1 MKCRTC
7 GNDLQGNE
15 YNCPFCGSCVD
26 YTQAVEQA
34 KAGREEGFTFLYENT
49 YRNKLYIA
57 MKYMKNEQD
66 AMDVLQDAY
75 IKAFARLD
83 SLQDANAFPGWMS
96 TIVVNTA
103 INALQ
108 KKKAVLFSD
117 LQNENDEGDVF
128 EYTLEDENMSTQ
140 PEMACTVQETQDMV
154 RELISSLSDEQRIC
168 VLMFHLEG
176 YSIKDIATVLNC
188 SENTVK
194 SRLNY
199 GRKNIKAKAEEL
211 QKKGY
216 KLYSYTPMC
225 LLVYLL
231 MAERGNMIVTH
242 VFEQMAGLGGSV
254 AAGIIRG
261 GAMQMAGNVTG
272 GAAQAGA
279 TGQAAGGATQAGTTG
294 QAAGGTVQGGT
305 AGQVAGGATQAGTAG
320 SATGAVEGGKAI
332 AATVGKQ
339 AFIKTMTGKIVIAA
353 ASIAIVGGVAGG
365 TIAYKYSQDK
375 TKATDKKEATE
386 ATEDTS
392 DQTTTG
398 EADAS
403 TTEITT
409 EASTEITT
417 EAAIDESLYK
427 AAYKEVLESY
437 KTQIDNYFWQYEY
450 DYSTKTAKEEQT
462 PVAFAD
468 ITGDK
473 IPEMILVQSEDDRTT
488 TAHLDIY
495 SFDGTKAKQIF
506 GTDLGEYGGWD
517 VNVAAGTSYYLFTD
531 QDGTLCAYNGIGD
544 ESYTDSYM
552 TFVMDDSGM
561 LQKSPVWTRKEGPND
576 DYSATIV
583 SCAKD
588 GSEISEDE
596 YDKQIKKLQKNF
608 DTLLMYN
615 SRGKIKAKDFLG
627 TLDDTAMT
635 YDEAMEYLGKITQ
648 KDTDKADKNQ
658 RASKDGKEISA
669 GNAGEVK
676 MTLPED
682 LPESFLMS
690 SGVGAWGSSMDIKP
704 DGTFTASFHDSNY
717 SGRGVS
723 SGSGSFKNITQ
734 IDKYTY
740 TMELDTLNYDDELG
754 KETTDD
760 NGYTTTFTELYG
772 IAGGTTFTV
781 YLPGAPT
788 ADMPDGMKNW
798 LGFHYY
804 NVPIPDALDCY
815 AIYNVDKENGYFSTG
830 LQ

>member
-96 TIVVNTA
+96 TIVAHTA
-103 INALQ
+103 LNALQ
-108 KKKAVLFSD
+108 KKQAVLFSD

-128 EYTLEDENMSTQ
+128 EYNLEDENMSTQ

-154 RELISSLSDEQRIC
+154 HELIDSLSDEQRVC

-176 YSIKDIATVLNC
+176 YSIRDIATILGC

-242 VFEQMAGLGGSV
+242 VFEQMAGLGGNV
-254 AAGIIRG
+254 AAGIIHG

-272 GAAQAGA
+272 GAAQIA
-279 TGQAAGGATQAGTTG
+279 
-294 QAAGGTVQGGT
+294 GGT
-305 AGQVAGGATQAGTAG
+305 AGQMTGGASQIAGGTAQTGAAG
-320 SATGAVEGGKAI
+320 SAAGAVEGGKAV
-332 AATVGKQ
+332 AATVGKT
-339 AFIKTMTGKIVIAA
+339 AFIKTVTGKIVIAV
-353 ASIAIVGGVAGG
+353 ASVALVGGAVGAGF
-365 TIAYKYSQDK
+365 AYKHSQDK
-375 TKATDKKEATE
+375 KK
-386 ATEDTS
+386 
-392 DQTTTG
+392 DQN
-398 EADAS
+398 A
-403 TTEITT
+403 TTEVTSEASDDTVTT
-409 EASTEITT
+409 EVTTKTEVTTEVTTEEPTEVTT

-462 PVAFAD
+462 PIVFAD
-468 ITGDK
+468 VTGDGV
-473 IPEMILVQSEDDRTT
+473 PEMILVRSEQNE
-488 TAHLDIY
+488 ASIAQMDIY
-495 SFDGTKAKQIF
+495 SFDGTNAKRIF
-506 GTDLGEYGGWD
+506 GTDMEEYSGWD
-517 VNVAAGTSYYLFTD
+517 INAASGTSYYLFTTKK
-531 QDGTLCAYNGIGD
+531 GTLYAYSGIGD
-544 ESYTDSYM
+544 EGYTDQYIK
-552 TFVMDDSGM
+552 FALDDSGM
-561 LQKSPVWTRKEGPND
+561 LQKATTWARKEGPNE
-576 DYSATIV
+576 DYSATV
-583 SCAKD
+583 VTCQKN
-588 GSEISEDE
+588 GSEITEDKYNAQVE
-596 YDKQIKKLQKNF
+596 KLQKNF

-615 SRGKIKAKDFLG
+615 GQGKDKAKEVLG

-635 YDEAMEYLGKITQ
+635 YDEAMEYLGTITQ
-648 KDTDKADKNQ
+648 KETDKADKNQ

-704 DGTFTASFHDSNY
+704 DGTFTASYHDSNY

-734 IDKYTY
+734 VDKYTY

-815 AIYNVDKENGYFSTG
+815 AIYNVDKEKGYFSTG

>member
-96 TIVVNTA
+96 TIVANTA

-154 RELISSLSDEQRIC
+154 RELINSLSDEQRIC

-242 VFEQMAGLGGSV
+242 VFEQMAGLGGNI
-254 AAGIIRG
+254 AAGIIHG

-279 TGQAAGGATQAGTTG
+279 AGQAAGGI
-294 QAAGGTVQGGT
+294 
-305 AGQVAGGATQAGTAG
+305 TQAGTAG
-320 SATGAVEGGKAI
+320 SAAGAVETGKTV

-339 AFIKTMTGKIVIAA
+339 AFIKTMTGKIAIAA

-365 TIAYKYSQDK
+365 QLDGVALDPTGGVQVGACAQVGEVALLIERNRRVLGQGAYQLGLIRLTLSLAEGNRLGAGQF
-375 TKATDKKEATE
+375 KA
-386 ATEDTS
+386 
-392 DQTTTG
+392 
-398 EADAS
+398 
-403 TTEITT
+403 
-409 EASTEITT
+409 
-417 EAAIDESLYK
+417 LK
-427 AAYKEVLESY
+427 AYVL
-437 KTQIDNYFWQYEY
+437 
-450 DYSTKTAKEEQT
+450 
-462 PVAFAD
+462 
-468 ITGDK
+468 
-473 IPEMILVQSEDDRTT
+473 
-488 TAHLDIY
+488 
-495 SFDGTKAKQIF
+495 
-506 GTDLGEYGGWD
+506 
-517 VNVAAGTSYYLFTD
+517 
-531 QDGTLCAYNGIGD
+531 
-544 ESYTDSYM
+544 
-552 TFVMDDSGM
+552 
-561 LQKSPVWTRKEGPND
+561 
-576 DYSATIV
+576 
-583 SCAKD
+583 
-588 GSEISEDE
+588 
-596 YDKQIKKLQKNF
+596 
-608 DTLLMYN
+608 
-615 SRGKIKAKDFLG
+615 
-627 TLDDTAMT
+627 LDDVVHFLF
-635 YDEAMEYLGKITQ
+635 ELRQ
-648 KDTDKADKNQ
+648 
-658 RASKDGKEISA
+658 
-669 GNAGEVK
+669 
-676 MTLPED
+676 
-682 LPESFLMS
+682 SF
-690 SGVGAWGSSMDIKP
+690 
-704 DGTFTASFHDSNY
+704 
-717 SGRGVS
+717 
-723 SGSGSFKNITQ
+723 
-734 IDKYTY
+734 
-740 TMELDTLNYDDELG
+740 
-754 KETTDD
+754 
-760 NGYTTTFTELYG
+760 
-772 IAGGTTFTV
+772 
-781 YLPGAPT
+781 
-788 ADMPDGMKNW
+788 
-798 LGFHYY
+798 
-804 NVPIPDALDCY
+804 
-815 AIYNVDKENGYFSTG
+815 
-830 LQ
+830 

>member
-75 IKAFARLD
+75 IKAFSRLD

-96 TIVVNTA
+96 TIVANTA

-128 EYTLEDENMSTQ
+128 EYNLEDENMSTQ

-154 RELISSLSDEQRIC
+154 RVLIDSLSDEQRIC

-231 MAERGNMIVTH
+231 MAERGNMIVAH

-254 AAGIIRG
+254 AVGIIHG

-279 TGQAAGGATQAGTTG
+279 TG

-320 SATGAVEGGKAI
+320 SAAGAVETGKAV

-427 AAYKEVLESY
+427 AAYKEILESY

-596 YDKQIKKLQKNF
+596 YDKQIKKFQKNF

-635 YDEAMEYLGKITQ
+635 YEEAMAYLGSVTQ
-648 KDTDKADKNQ
+648 KETDKTASGEGQGKSADK
-658 RASKDGKEISA
+658 KEVSA

-682 LPESFLMS
+682 LPEEFILT
-690 SGVGAWGSSMDIKP
+690 SGVGAWASGIDIKP
-704 DGTFTASFHDSNY
+704 DGTFTASFHDSDYNGMSVA
-717 SGRGVS
+717 SGA
-723 SGSGSFKNITQ
+723 GSFKNIEQ
-734 IDKYTY
+734 VDKYTY
-740 TMELDTLNYDDELG
+740 TMELDTFTYDEEIG
-754 KETTDD
+754 KKWTTDS
-760 NGYTTTFTELYG
+760 GIPMTATELYG
-772 IAGGTTFTV
+772 IARGTTFTV

-788 ADMPDGMKNW
+788 ADMPEGMQSW
-798 LGFHYY
+798 LELHYY
-804 NVPIPDALDCY
+804 NTIIPNGLDCY
-815 AIYNVDKENGYFSTG
+815 VIYNVDDKCGFFSTES
-830 LQ
+830 Q